1 VAVDLLNLVDPLR
14 REVNPPG
21 SDLFPESTDDNW
33 AGSLADAFWEIR
45 LYGLLSG
52 FEENAA
58 ARGGPASFG
67 EGIVTPLSVAE
78 DYDSPSGYASV
89 DLGREL
95 QQLVVS
101 WAAYKIVLARMG
113 SLSTS
118 FRARAGPVEYETQN
132 AATVLKTILD
142 QLKARLDYIL
152 NKLVYGSGSSVE
164 LMDAVI
170 ERTYNQAVGDVW
182 WVR

>member
-1 VAVDLLNLVDPLR
+1 MAVDLLNLVDPLR

-21 SDLFPESTDDNW
+21 SDLFPDATDDNW
-33 AGSLADAFWEIR
+33 AGSLGDAFWEIR
-45 LYGLLSG
+45 LYGLLTG

-58 ARGGPASFG
+58 SRDGPASFG
-67 EGIVTPLSVAE
+67 EGILTPVGAAE
-78 DYDSPSGYASV
+78 DYDQPSGYSST

-95 QQLVVS
+95 QQLIVS

-113 SLSTS
+113 SLSTM

-132 AATVLKTILD
+132 AASVLKTILD
-142 QLKARLDYIL
+142 QLKARLDKIL
-152 NKLVYGSGSSVE
+152 NQLVNGLGSDVA
-164 LMDAVI
+164 LLDAVI